1 MKEEEIKEET
11 KIEEEIKTV
20 KEETKGLKA
29 KTKGLKAKT
38 ISLWAKIIG
47 GVIIVGG
54 HILKWLSVLPNATSA
69 EICACGFSVMG
80 IFGTVDLNILADKFT
95 SKE

>member
-1 MKEEEIKEET
+1 MEET
-11 KIEEEIKTV
+11 KVEKEIETV

-29 KTKGLKAKT
+29 KTV
-38 ISLWAKIIG
+38 SLWAKIIG

-54 HILKWLSVLPNATSA
+54 HVLKWLNVLPSATSG

-80 IFGTVDLNILADKFT
+80 IFGTVDLNILVDKFT

>member
-1 MKEEEIKEET
+1 MEET
-11 KIEEEIKTV
+11 KVEEEIKTV

-29 KTKGLKAKT
+29 KGLKAKT
-38 ISLWAKIIG
+38 VSLWAKIIG

-54 HILKWLSVLPNATSA
+54 HILKWLNVLPNATSA

-95 SKE
+95 IKE